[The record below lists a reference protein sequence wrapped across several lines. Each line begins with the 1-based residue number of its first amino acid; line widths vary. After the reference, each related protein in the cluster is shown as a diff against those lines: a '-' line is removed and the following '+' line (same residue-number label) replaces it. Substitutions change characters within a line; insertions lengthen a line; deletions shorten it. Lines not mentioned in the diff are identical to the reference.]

1 VFLLYTV
8 CSWLIFQPILLF
20 SRKCIDRLF
29 ALLTNTQTSAEIL
42 ARKKRFSLFYQ
53 CINDQEKCFLA
64 VDFIKLLT
72 LSQMLQ
78 LKKLDFFVLDK
89 LFQPSLMFQNKTL
102 SKLFDLAG
110 IYFPGTNTLA
120 YFVASSVIK
129 RSLIKH
135 WRLSEPGGFDYII

>member
-1 VFLLYTV
+1 M
-8 CSWLIFQPILLF
+8 
-20 SRKCIDRLF
+20 
-29 ALLTNTQTSAEIL
+29 
-42 ARKKRFSLFYQ
+42 
-53 CINDQEKCFLA
+53 A